1 MAASADS
8 RGGRKR
14 GGQGTAASLARL
26 CTRCGVR
33 QTDELGLASCPASTL
48 GADAFEGTGRSG
60 PMWCVRGRR
69 SVTLRKDCVAV
80 RAFVW
85 LPA

>member
-1 MAASADS
+1 MSMAASADS

-33 QTDELGLASCPASTL
+33 QTDELGLAS
-48 GADAFEGTGRSG
+48 
-60 PMWCVRGRR
+60 
-69 SVTLRKDCVAV
+69 
-80 RAFVW
+80 
-85 LPA
+85 